1 VTKEEDPEK
10 KVTLTIRW
18 TDYAAAN
25 LAARVAKFRKLD
37 QFVEIDGRTG
47 AIQFLRG
54 VSSRASFMLP
64 SLYAQIG
71 SRVPLVG
78 PDIPHW
84 KRVQA
89 ANIEYSSMLALSLC
103 CRAVFDERSKRMT
116 AKRFADL
123 SDTALGSVAD
133 YWADSAK
140 VPVDEAAKA
149 LKLLRSLF
157 QRCARP
163 SKLLLDGPSLLEKR
177 VGLLKFHADRQGAH
191 TTLEPY
197 LFDLLDLVH
206 ATAAI
211 AVVGAMIIDFDAPW
225 MGTTYMDS
233 VDEGGWQ
240 AAKATFPALP
250 GNRLFAN
257 FAIHQQAKAYWNI
270 TEFDGLEM
278 LLNQLPAA
286 IGYWDS
292 TSETDVP

>member
-10 KVTLTIRW
+10 KATLVIRW

-116 AKRFADL
+116 AKRFADQ

-133 YWADSAK
+133 YWADSVKA
-140 VPVDEAAKA
+140 PVDDAAKA

-233 VDEGGWQ
+233 VDEGGWL
-240 AAKATFPALP
+240 AAKAIFPTLS

-257 FAIHQQAKAYWNI
+257 FAIHQQAKAYWKI
-270 TEFDGLEM
+270 AQLDGLEM
-278 LLNQLPAA
+278 LLNQLPSA

-292 TSETDVP
+292 TNEADVP

>member
-1 VTKEEDPEK
+1 MTKEEDPEK
-10 KVTLTIRW
+10 KATLTIRW

-71 SRVPLVG
+71 SRVPLAG

-197 LFDLLDLVH
+197 LFDMLDLVH
-206 ATAAI
+206 VTAAI

-225 MGTTYMDS
+225 MGTKYMDS

-257 FAIHQQAKAYWNI
+257 FAIHQQAKGYWNI
-270 TEFDGLEM
+270 PQRNGLEM

-286 IGYWDS
+286 IGYWDG
-292 TSETDVP
+292 TNETDVP